1 MPSNNIAEQIELLWN
16 ELVVK
21 TPEVLVDKENQVSD
35 IVLDQY
41 QIDRS
46 HMGPHSLKSLENE
59 GQGTAGADI
68 YGPQTLF
75 PAEAPILFQPMS
87 RAELEKYPI
96 LPSKQPRM
104 RDYDPA
110 IAVESPSSQ
119 KHRIYQ
125 WAYHLL
131 GWLED
136 SVSQCGVRENA
147 KTLDERLHRQR
158 NLKNIHW
165 PDPFY
170 LGCMLF
176 GAYPS
181 VHDQWGTILRI
192 EPDMVDG
199 HRIYPHLTIGLA
211 LSHCGKESS
220 MLYEELAIIISA
232 MQCRALQPRVPE
244 DKALFEEDI
253 ETIKSMPRE
262 FGDGKTF
269 PLLLLSFPGPQ
280 NFRYFHVC
288 MRGTR
293 MLILQSKLYSF
304 EKKETAPIEL
314 LVRLA
319 MSQPLSEN

>member
-1 MPSNNIAEQIELLWN
+1 MPSNNIAEQIERLWK

-21 TPEVLVDKENQVSD
+21 TPEVLVDKENQG
-35 IVLDQY
+35 I
-41 QIDRS
+41 
-46 HMGPHSLKSLENE
+46 
-59 GQGTAGADI
+59 TGADI
-68 YGPQTLF
+68 YGPRTLF
-75 PAEAPILFQPMS
+75 PSADVPILFQPMS

-96 LPSKQPRM
+96 LASKQPRM
-104 RDYDPA
+104 MHYDPA
-110 IAVESPSSQ
+110 IQGESPNAR
-119 KHRIYQ
+119 KTYIYQ
-125 WAYHLL
+125 WAYHLMN
-131 GWLED
+131 WVED
-136 SVSQCGVRENA
+136 SVGQCGARENA
-147 KTLDERLHRQR
+147 KTLDEVLIRRR
-158 NLKNIHW
+158 KLKNIYW

-170 LGCMLF
+170 LGCELF

-181 VHDQWGTILRI
+181 VHDHWGAILRI

-220 MLYEELAIIISA
+220 MLYEELAVIISA

-262 FGDGKTF
+262 FGDEKTF